1 MSEETFRW
9 VITAGV
15 GIATLCI
22 LVMAGTVVALYS
34 IVSKMRAKADEVV
47 GKVSPII
54 DTTKQLVQENG
65 PKFSDIASR
74 AKEIAANAKDISDVA
89 RDQAHRFADVG
100 RDIADRTKAQVA
112 RLDSAMDDTV
122 DQVQHVGTN
131 IKSAAMKPVREA
143 SGVIAGV
150 KAAVSTYAQGRR
162 ASVNHVTQD
171 EEMFI

>member
-9 VITAGV
+9 VITVGV
-15 GIATLCI
+15 AIAALCI
-22 LVMAGTVVALYS
+22 LIVAATLIALYS
-34 IVSKMRAKADEVV
+34 VVSKMRAKAEEVI
-47 GKVSPII
+47 GKASPII
-54 DTTKQLVQENG
+54 DTTKRLVQENA

-74 AKEIAANAKDISDVA
+74 AKEIAANAKDMSDVA
-89 RDQAHRFADVG
+89 RDQAHRFAEVG

-112 RLDSAMDDTV
+112 RLDSAMDETV
-122 DQVQHVGTN
+122 DQVQHVGNN
-131 IKSAAMKPVREA
+131 IKSAALKPVREA

-162 ASVNHVTQD
+162 ASVDHVTQD